1 MTVAFVIGNGTSRK
15 DIDLYPLKNYGKIY
29 ACNAMFRHFEP
40 DYLVAVDVKMI
51 LEINHAKWQMEH
63 EVWTNPNKQFNGMQ
77 GFRYF
82 QPSKGWSSG
91 PTALWLASTHKH
103 DTIYILG
110 FDFHGELDKH
120 GNRNVVNNLYAGT
133 HNYKKVG
140 DPATYFGNWERQTAS
155 TCDSHQGKRYIRV
168 VADDDDF
175 VPKQLKKC
183 TNLSHIKVSEFKRY
197 YDFQTVCAKTSSF

>member
-1 MTVAFVIGNGTSRK
+1 MQKWPQTPPIALTLKSGDEVLKQTSLSILSWQTHSTGGT
-15 DIDLYPLKNYGKIY
+15 DL
-29 ACNAMFRHFEP
+29 
-40 DYLVAVDVKMI
+40 
-51 LEINHAKWQMEH
+51 
-63 EVWTNPNKQFNGMQ
+63 
-77 GFRYF
+77 
-82 QPSKGWSSG
+82 SK
-91 PTALWLASTHKH
+91 
-103 DTIYILG
+103 ILG
-110 FDFHGELDKH
+110 GNSFQFLS

-183 TNLSHIKVSEFKRY
+183 TNLSHITVSEFKRY
-197 YDFQTVCAKTSSF
+197 YDF

>member
-51 LEINHAKWQMEH
+51 LEINQQKWQMEH
-63 EVWTNPNKQFNGMQ
+63 EVWTNPNKQYNGMQ

-91 PTALWLASTHKH
+91 PTALWLSSTHAH

-110 FDFHGELDKH
+110 FDFQGEIDQH
-120 GNRNVVNNLYAGT
+120 GNRSKVNNLYAGT
-133 HNYKKVG
+133 HNYKKQG

-155 TCDSHQGKRYIRV
+155 TCDAHQGKRFIRI
-168 VADDDDF
+168 VADNDDF

-183 TNLSHIKVSEFKRY
+183 TNLSHITVSEFKRY
-197 YDFQTVCAKTSSF
+197 YDF

>member
-29 ACNAMFRHFEP
+29 ACNAMFRHFET

-51 LEINHAKWQMEH
+51 LEINQQKWQMEH
-63 EVWTNPNKQFNGMQ
+63 EVWTNPNKQYNGMQ

-91 PTALWLASTHKH
+91 PTALWLASTHPH

-110 FDFHGELDKH
+110 FDFQGEIEISAWVLA
-120 GNRNVVNNLYAGT
+120 RNGLNFGT
-133 HNYKKVG
+133 K
-140 DPATYFGNWERQTAS
+140 
-155 TCDSHQGKRYIRV
+155 
-168 VADDDDF
+168 
-175 VPKQLKKC
+175 PK
-183 TNLSHIKVSEFKRY
+183 
-197 YDFQTVCAKTSSF
+197 

>member
-15 DIDLYPLKNYGKIY
+15 DIDLYPLKNYGKLY

-40 DYLVAVDVKMI
+40 HYLVAVDVKMI
-51 LEINHAKWQMEH
+51 LEINQSKWQMEH
-63 EVWTNPNKQFNGMQ
+63 EVWTNPNKQFHGMQ
-77 GFRYF
+77 GFNYF

-91 PTALWLASTHKH
+91 PTALWLASTHQH

-110 FDFHGELDKH
+110 FDFHGEVDKH
-120 GNRNVVNNLYAGT
+120 GNRNLVNNLYAGT
-133 HNYKKVG
+133 HNYKKKG

-155 TCDSHQGKRYIRV
+155 TCDAHPGKRYIRI
-168 VADDDDF
+168 VADGDDF

-183 TNLSHIKVSEFKRY
+183 TNLSHITISEFKRY